1 MSCFCYVWRRGF
13 AVSRVDTSKC
23 DFLLGYGFR
32 IKEGTQFVKSA
43 ATTLRDGGVVL
54 LPPAHY
60 QQSSLAPPPRLSSV
74 LLSPELLSCCQPVA
88 LSLSRRFLA
97 ANQQPP
103 RWLKRFGDCFYVSL
117 GVMLY
122 GACMYCLAQR
132 FSFYMSLVSQL
143 LVFHSCTEVECFQ
156 SAKTQ
161 CF

>member
-1 MSCFCYVWRRGF
+1 MSCYCYVLRREF

-74 LLSPELLSCCQPVA
+74 LLSPELLSCQPVA

-97 ANQQPP
+97 ANPTTSKMAEKVW
-103 RWLKRFGDCFYVSL
+103 RLLLCFSGRDVVRSVYVLFGSEIQLLYVSCVPASSFPL
-117 GVMLY
+117 LY
-122 GACMYCLAQR
+122 
-132 FSFYMSLVSQL
+132 
-143 LVFHSCTEVECFQ
+143 
-156 SAKTQ
+156 
-161 CF
+161 